1 MTKQTYWLSDP
12 EGTRAP
18 VEGADVR
25 DHLVRTQG
33 WTESTEPQ
41 GHDFVWL
48 RHEDPT
54 LGPARMT
61 WEAAQL
67 DAWSGRGWTPGH
79 PLAVDTAAESAP
91 NSSPK
96 SGTAGDKKVSD

>member
-1 MTKQTYWLSDP
+1 MSRTVYWLADP

-18 VEGADVR
+18 IERADVR
-25 DHLVRTQG
+25 DHLVRVQG
-33 WTESTEPQ
+33 WTEASEPES
-41 GHDFVWL
+41 HDFVWL

-67 DAWSGRGWTPGH
+67 DAWSGRGWTPGL
-79 PLAVDTAAESAP
+79 PLAAGGVVEP
-91 NSSPK
+91 EPKSSPK
-96 SGTAGDKKVSD
+96 SGSAGDKKVSD